1 MVRLCSKSS
10 RPYSG
15 RPVALAR
22 RQRRARGPAMVPVGE
37 QESAEAVVPRVTSR
51 EIPDG
56 LTTREGLNLAGRTRP
71 SVLLTR
77 SDEADRLSIRAAIT
91 VAEKEWLLRPQGLPG
106 TAVRGPACQAC
117 PAIASA
123 TADGVGA
130 GRGNPPADPIGRPC
144 FSSRRR
150 HTRPQ
155 AASLQSEPRPGR
167 PAWRVCAPD

>member
-15 RPVALAR
+15 RPVARAH
-22 RQRRARGPAMVPVGE
+22 RQRWGRWPGMVAVRE
-37 QESAEAVVPRVTSR
+37 QELAEAVVPRVTSR

-71 SVLLTR
+71 SVVLSR

-106 TAVRGPACQAC
+106 TAVRGPACTVVCRARKS
-117 PAIASA
+117 P
-123 TADGVGA
+123 GA
-130 GRGNPPADPIGRPC
+130 GEVQTETARMNSVGIKIPPGKVGHPRKRVLRSRP
-144 FSSRRR
+144 
-150 HTRPQ
+150 
-155 AASLQSEPRPGR
+155 
-167 PAWRVCAPD
+167 